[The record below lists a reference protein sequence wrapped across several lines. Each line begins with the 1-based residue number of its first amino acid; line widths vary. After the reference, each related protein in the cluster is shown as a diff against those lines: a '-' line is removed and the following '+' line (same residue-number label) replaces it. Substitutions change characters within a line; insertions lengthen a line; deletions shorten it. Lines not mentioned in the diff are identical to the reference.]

1 MVYRSQEFEKAI
13 NEYFDL
19 SDKETFSYLKSIE
32 EADQNKVLL
41 ALTSKLYDHL
51 VDKIDDIDFGDIPK
65 SRGDITKLPNYAKV
79 VDCIGIIKGILA
91 NSGQDLEPA
100 LILEDGV
107 KNLTDYKDTFIK
119 GYQLNMELPMV
130 VYNTMVLSIY
140 SGISIMISSCI
151 EFIKSTDGT
160 GFDIALDKV
169 QLKKTKDALIFRN
182 LKDLNSSFDRGTLP
196 KALNEMLRQ
205 NTKNFVGA
213 GTLGTIAMAGAVLGV
228 ILNIIPIL
236 RELTYFFFYS
246 RTKVADYFDAQ
257 SALLQMNAYNLA
269 AKATDND
276 KDIKEIQ
283 KKQLKIADRFKK
295 ISNAIAVKKNKAEIA
310 TEKDSRALEKK
321 LKIQDVKDVEE
332 EPSDNTG
339 SLW

>member
-1 MVYRSQEFEKAI
+1 MVYRIPEFQKAI

-19 SDKETFSYLKSIE
+19 SDSKTFSYLRSIE

-51 VDKIDDIDFGDIPK
+51 VDKIDGIDFGDIPK
-65 SRGDITKLPNYAKV
+65 SRGDITKLPNYDKV
-79 VDCIGIIKGILA
+79 VDCISIIKGILE
-91 NSGQDLEPA
+91 NSNQDLEPV
-100 LILEDGV
+100 LILENAV
-107 KNLTDYKDTFIK
+107 KNLNTYKESFIK

-130 VYNTMVLSIY
+130 IYNTMVLSIY
-140 SGISIMISSCI
+140 SGISILISSCI

-169 QLKKTKDALIFRN
+169 QLKKTKDALIFRD
-182 LKDLNSSFDRGTLP
+182 LKAMNNAFDHGTLP
-196 KALNEMLRQ
+196 KALDEMLRQ
-205 NTKNFVGA
+205 NSKNLTGA
-213 GTLGTIAMAGAVLGV
+213 TITTIALAGAVVGV
-228 ILNIIPIL
+228 ILNIVPIL
-236 RELTYFFFYS
+236 RELTYYFFYS

-269 AKATDND
+269 SKATDND

-295 ISNAIAVKKNKAEIA
+295 ISNVISVKRTKAEVA
-310 TEKDSRALEKK
+310 SEKETKALEKK
-321 LKIQDVKDVEE
+321 LKIDDVKDIE
-332 EPSDNTG
+332 SDSS

>member
-1 MVYRSQEFEKAI
+1 MIYRSPEFNKIVTEH
-13 NEYFDL
+13 FDL
-19 SDKETFSYLKSIE
+19 SDKRTFSYLKSIE

-51 VDKIDDIDFGDIPK
+51 VEKVDDIDFGDIPK
-65 SRGDITKLPNYAKV
+65 SRGDITKLPNYDKV
-79 VDCIGIIKGILA
+79 VDCISIIRGILENA
-91 NSGQDLEPA
+91 KQDIEPII
-100 LILEDGV
+100 ILEDAV
-107 KNLTDYKDTFIK
+107 KNLNEYKEVFIK

-140 SGISIMISSCI
+140 SGISILISSCI
-151 EFIKSTDGT
+151 EFIKSTDDT

-169 QLKKTKDALIFRN
+169 QLKKTKDALIFRD
-182 LKDLNSSFDRGTLP
+182 LKVLNASFEKGTLP
-196 KALNEMLRQ
+196 NALNQMLKQ

-213 GTLGTIAMAGAVLGV
+213 VELGTIAVAGAIIGV

-236 RELTYFFFYS
+236 RELVYFFFYS

-269 AKATDND
+269 AKATDD
-276 KDIKEIQ
+276 SRDVEEIK

-295 ISNAIAVKKNKAEIA
+295 ISNAISVKNNKAEISA
-310 TEKDSRALEKK
+310 EKETKSLEKK
-321 LKIQDVKDVEE
+321 LKINDVVEDKDLD
-332 EPSDNTG
+332 SD

>member
-1 MVYRSQEFEKAI
+1 MIYRSPEFRQAI
-13 NEYFDL
+13 VEHFDL
-19 SDKETFSYLKSIE
+19 SDNETFSYLRSIE

-51 VDKIDDIDFGDIPK
+51 VDKVDDIDFGDIPK
-65 SRGDITKLPNYAKV
+65 SRGDITKLPNYSKV
-79 VDCIGIIKGILA
+79 VDCISIIRGILE
-91 NSGQDLEPA
+91 NSNQELDPVI
-100 LILEDGV
+100 ILEDAV
-107 KNLTDYKDTFIK
+107 KNLIEYKETFIK

-140 SGISIMISSCI
+140 SGISILISSCI

-169 QLKKTKDALIFRN
+169 QLKKTKDSLIFRD
-182 LKDLNSSFDRGTLP
+182 LKVLNSSFDSGTLP
-196 KALNEMLRQ
+196 KALDQMVRQ
-205 NTKNFVGA
+205 NTKNLVGSTA
-213 GTLGTIAMAGAVLGV
+213 VTVATAGAVIGV

-236 RELTYFFFYS
+236 RELVYFFFYS
-246 RTKVADYFDAQ
+246 RTKVANYFDAQ

-269 AKATDND
+269 SKATGDD
-276 KDIKEIQ
+276 KEVKEIQ

-295 ISNAIAVKKNKAEIA
+295 VSNFISINKGKAEVKA
-310 TEKDSRALEKK
+310 EKESKMLEKK
-321 LKIQDVKDVEE
+321 LKISDVKDIED
-332 EPSDNTG
+332 DNSN

>member
-1 MVYRSQEFEKAI
+1 MSVYRIPVFENAV

-19 SDKETFSYLKSIE
+19 SDKETFSYLSTIE
-32 EADQNKVLL
+32 EADQSKMLV

-51 VDKIDDIDFGDIPK
+51 IDKVDDIDFGDIPK
-65 SRGDITKLPNYAKV
+65 SRGDITKLPNYDKV
-79 VDCIGIIKGILA
+79 VDCINIIEQILISSNQDIESIAIIKNTVSYLR
-91 NSGQDLEPA
+91 E
-100 LILEDGV
+100 
-107 KNLTDYKDTFIK
+107 YKDIFVR

-130 VYNTMVLSIY
+130 IYNTAVLSIY
-140 SGISIMISSCI
+140 SGISVMISSCI
-151 EFIKSTDGT
+151 EFIKSPDNT

-169 QLKKTKDALIFRN
+169 QLKKTKDSLLF
-182 LKDLNSSFDRGTLP
+182 KDLAQLNEAFNSGTLP
-196 KALNEMLRQ
+196 KALDAILRQ
-205 NTKNFVGA
+205 NTKNFTGTAIVG
-213 GTLGTIAMAGAVLGV
+213 IAVVGV

-269 AKATDND
+269 SKASNSD

-283 KKQLKIADRFKK
+283 SRQLKIADKFKK
-295 ISNAIAVKKNKAEIA
+295 IANFISVKHSKAEA
-310 TEKDSRALEKK
+310 STNKETKDLEKK
-321 LKIQDVKDVEE
+321 LKISDVDVDSE
-332 EPSDNTG
+332 